1 MPERPGSPGDPV
13 PVSRASHR
21 AGPGRWPRPGVS
33 RPGTDYAPRVPSV
46 MITGASSGIGAAFA
60 DRLAADGR
68 DLVLVARDTDRLQA
82 AASRYRD
89 LGVAVE
95 VLGADLSDPAARARV
110 VRRLGDPD
118 VAPVDL
124 LINNAGRA
132 IGRSFLRSDPADLAG
147 QLQVNVASVLEL
159 TRAALP
165 GMVDRG
171 HGAVVNVASVAGFL
185 AGRGST
191 YSADKAWVISF
202 TEGVAASLEG
212 TGARAMVLCP
222 GYVRTEF
229 HERAGIDVGA
239 RRGPLWLE
247 ASQVVDEALADLE
260 RGRVVSVPSRQYKAI
275 VGLVG
280 VLPRGVVRRV
290 TASFDR
296 DRT

>member
-1 MPERPGSPGDPV
+1 M
-13 PVSRASHR
+13 
-21 AGPGRWPRPGVS
+21 
-33 RPGTDYAPRVPSV
+33 PSV

-68 DLVLVARDTDRLQA
+68 DLVLVARDADRLQSA
-82 AASRYRD
+82 ANRYRD

-95 VLGADLSDPAARARV
+95 VLSADLADAQERLRV
-110 VRRLGDPD
+110 VRRLADPD

-124 LINNAGRA
+124 LVNNAGLGLA
-132 IGRSFLRSDPADLAG
+132 TSFLASEPADLTR

-159 TRAALP
+159 TRAVLP

-171 HGAVVNVASVAGFL
+171 AGAVVNVASVAGFL
-185 AGRGST
+185 AGVGSS
-191 YSADKAWVISF
+191 YPADKAWVISF
-202 TEGVAASLEG
+202 TEGVAASLQG
-212 TGARAMVLCP
+212 TGVRAMALCP

-229 HERAGIDVGA
+229 HARAGIDVGA

-247 ASQVVDEALADLE
+247 ASQVVDEALADLD

-280 VLPRGVVRRV
+280 VLPRGVLRRI